1 MAQAADDQSVLDCQ
15 ATALG
20 VTPTCSLCGSDRSVR
35 AFEKAGQEY
44 WRCGDCTLL
53 FARERTNANFQ
64 PSIDDFE
71 PAYRQ
76 YLDESPVDALNLDDV
91 IGWIESYVDLKN
103 PNVRLL
109 DVGAGSGKLV
119 RRLRNT
125 RQCAVSGIEPST
137 TLFDNYR
144 LADLGI
150 EPISLPDLAA
160 RGVPPF
166 DIVTVLDVLEHVP
179 GAVEFLGALANV
191 AKPGGFVFLSTPD
204 AGGVLA
210 RVLGRHWHHC
220 NAYHFS
226 LYGQRA
232 IAEAARRHGFETVW
246 SGHHSKRMPIDY
258 LWNYARDFLFARRRQ
273 QREYQPSRFAIPINL
288 ADTLHVVW
296 RRSA

>member
-1 MAQAADDQSVLDCQ
+1 VLDREETTI
-15 ATALG
+15 A
-20 VTPTCSLCGSDRSVR
+20 VTPTCSLCGSDRSVP
-35 AFEKAGQEY
+35 AFKKSGQEY
-44 WRCGDCTLL
+44 WRCGSCTLL
-53 FARERTNANFQ
+53 FAPAWTNANFR

-76 YLDESPVDALNLDDV
+76 YLDESPVDALNLDD
-91 IGWIESYVDLKN
+91 IIAWIESYVDLKE
-103 PNVRLL
+103 PEVRLL

-125 RQCAVSGIEPST
+125 RQCSVMGLEPSM

-144 LADLGI
+144 LADLAI
-150 EPISLPDLAA
+150 APTSLPDLVAQ
-160 RGVPPF
+160 GIPPF
-166 DIVTVLDVLEHVP
+166 DVVTVLDVIEHVP
-179 GAVEFLGALANV
+179 GAAEFLAALARA

-204 AGGVLA
+204 AGGALA

-232 IAEAARRHGFETVW
+232 IGEAARRYGFDTVW

-258 LWNYARDFLFARRRQ
+258 LWNYARDFLIARRRRP
-273 QREYQPSRFAIPINL
+273 REYQPSRFAVPINL